1 MRVAGHSTRGGFTLL
16 ETLLMSGILFIVIA
30 KASLVAG
37 SILEFQAREG
47 AAMTIDDQAQQVL
60 DRIAYEVMSCDYDT
74 LKPIIEDPGESSG
87 VVYQFALGL
96 EEGSIVWSDP
106 QEIAKELDNGDVY
119 WRENLGT
126 KDERQVIW
134 TRMVS
139 GYLEGEVP
147 NGVDDN
153 GNGLIDEKGL
163 SFTLNGAEVT
173 IRLTLE
179 RVNARGAAQLFT
191 YERTVFCRN

>member
-1 MRVAGHSTRGGFTLL
+1 MEAARSTRSGFSLI
-16 ETLLMSGILFIVIA
+16 EVVLMSGILFVVIA
-30 KASLVAG
+30 KASLVTG

-47 AAMTIDDQAQQVL
+47 SAMSLDDQAQQVL

-74 LKPIIEDPGESSG
+74 LKPSMEEPSDSSG
-87 VVYQFALGL
+87 VIYQFALGL

-106 QEIAKELDNGDVY
+106 QEIAKEIDNGDVY

-126 KDERQVIW
+126 EEERQVVW
-134 TRMVS
+134 TRQVS
-139 GYLEGEVP
+139 GFLEGEVP
-147 NGVDDN
+147 NGLDDN

-163 SFTLNGAEVT
+163 SFTLKGPEVT

-179 RVNARGAAQLFT
+179 QVNAKGTAQLFS
-191 YERTVFCRN
+191 YERTVLCRN